1 MSATGDRPAAVQRAL
16 DLGSHAHLGHVQI
29 PIDDK
34 LTGSLPHE
42 ASVSSRP
49 ARDRNERRVHRPHY
63 SRPRRVDGPVGRT
76 RAPGTRILR
85 LPVVCPLRRSR
96 KSHCGVNVSG
106 GNARRREPQGHDQS
120 RPCPT
125 KTEPNGRGGEPLPT
139 GMGRQID
146 DHEPARSRY
155 RPTPS
160 AGIALGRPATSRPL
174 THCRGKRS
182 TYDAGPWS
190 RKITTQC
197 CWPRTRPRCGR
208 TTPSQLISADSHI
221 PVTGPRQAWSLWQE
235 LRNTRWK

>member
-1 MSATGDRPAAVQRAL
+1 MRKSWICRPPEIVRLQSSGRW

-42 ASVSSRP
+42 SSVSSRP
-49 ARDRNERRVHRPHY
+49 APDRNERRVHRPQY
-63 SRPRRVDGPVGRT
+63 SRPRRLDGPVGRT

-85 LPVVCPLRRSR
+85 LPIVCPLRRSR

-146 DHEPARSRY
+146 DDEPARYRY
-155 RPTPS
+155 RPT
-160 AGIALGRPATSRPL
+160 L
-174 THCRGKRS
+174 
-182 TYDAGPWS
+182 
-190 RKITTQC
+190 Q
-197 CWPRTRPRCGR
+197 
-208 TTPSQLISADSHI
+208 
-221 PVTGPRQAWSLWQE
+221 QE
-235 LRNTRWK
+235 LRLDDPRPHGLLPTAGGNDQPTTLDPGPERSRRSAVGTVPDHDVAELHRHS